1 MVSRLSHVDD
11 TGHIRMVDVTHKPE
25 SLREAVARGAVILS
39 PVTLSLISRGRITKG
54 NVLTTARI
62 AGILAAKRVHELIPL
77 THPLSPSHIAV
88 DFVLLR
94 RKNRARIEI
103 EASVRLIGRTGAEM
117 EALTAVAVAGL
128 TVYDMCKAVDGAM
141 RITDI
146 HLVRKSGGKKKNI

>member
-1 MVSRLSHVDD
+1 MGPRLSHLDD
-11 TGHIRMVDVTHKPE
+11 TGHIRMVDVTYKPE

-77 THPLSPSHIAV
+77 THPLSLSHIAV
-88 DFVLLR
+88 DFVLR
-94 RKNRARIEI
+94 RQKNRARIEI
-103 EASVRLIGRTGAEM
+103 EASVRLLGRTGAEM

-128 TVYDMCKAVDGAM
+128 TVYDMCKAVDSAM

-146 HLVRKSGGKKKNI
+146 HLVRKSGGKTKPV